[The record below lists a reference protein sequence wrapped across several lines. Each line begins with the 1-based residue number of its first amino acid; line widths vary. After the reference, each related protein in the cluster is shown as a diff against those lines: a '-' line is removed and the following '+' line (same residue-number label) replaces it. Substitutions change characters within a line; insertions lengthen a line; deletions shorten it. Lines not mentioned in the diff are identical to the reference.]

1 MLRTNN
7 CGELRKKDINKK
19 IKLCGWVQSYRDHGG
34 VIFIDLRDR
43 WGLTQIVFDPSHDKK
58 SHKLAESLRREW
70 VIQAEGKVR
79 FRGKDLINPKLV
91 TGKVEVLADSI
102 TILSKSETPPIEID
116 DNKVA
121 GEEPRSKY
129 RYLDLRRPIMQKNL
143 INRHK
148 AMKSAMNYLDSQDF
162 VHLETPVLMKS
173 TPEGARDYVVPS
185 RVNMGKFYA
194 LPQSPQLYK
203 QILMVSG
210 FDRYFQFARCLR
222 DEDLRSDRQPEH
234 TQIDLEMSFVE
245 REDVFEVVEG
255 LMKSMWKDVLKVNV
269 KTPFPKLSWQ
279 EAMEKYGSDKP
290 DLRFGLE
297 FIDVTDLMKKSD
309 FNVYKEVIKNKGVV
323 KCLKVPKASNLSRKE
338 IDELIELAKTHHAKG
353 LSWMKIVNGKAES
366 SITKYFNDK
375 LLAELVK
382 KTKAKTDDLLFFVA
396 DKFEVACT
404 ALGQVRL
411 AVGEKLNLIK
421 DEWQFAW
428 IIDFPLFEWNE
439 EEQKW
444 DAMHHM
450 FCSPK
455 KQDIHKLEKDPGSVL
470 CNQYDLTLNGLE
482 LCSGSIRIIDPDLQE
497 KVMKIVGFSKK
508 EAYKRFGFL
517 LEAFKYGVP
526 PHGGVGLGFDRIVA
540 LMNGYN
546 DIREV
551 IAFPKNKQA
560 QCIMDGSPGDI
571 DDRQMKE
578 LHIKHD
584 FVKKKETED
593 KSVFNEIK
601 KLLSNNK
608 VEFDEVKHKAVY
620 TSEEAAKIR
629 GTKLRQ
635 GAKALIFKA
644 DDKPIMAV
652 ISAANKIDTAKL
664 KDLLKVKKLKL
675 TSADEVEKLT
685 RLKIGSIPPFGN
697 LFEMETIVDQS
708 LSKIQVIAFNAGSHT
723 DSIKMKYGDWKKV
736 IDPKVGDFNEN

>member
-1 MLRTNN
+1 MLRTHN
-7 CGELRKKDINKK
+7 CGELRKKHIKK
-19 IKLCGWVQSYRDHGG
+19 KVTLCGWTNSYRDHGG

-43 WGLTQIVFDPSHDKK
+43 WGKTQIVFDPSHNKK
-58 SHKLAESLRREW
+58 SHKVADSLRREW
-70 VIQAEGKVR
+70 VIQIEGKVR
-79 FRGKDLINPKLV
+79 SRGELVNKKLN
-91 TGKVEVLADSI
+91 TGEIEVLADSI
-102 TILSKSETPPIEID
+102 KVLSKSETPPIEVD
-116 DNKVA
+116 DNKIA
-121 GEEPRSKY
+121 GEEPRLKY
-129 RYLDLRRPIMQKNL
+129 RYLDLRRPVMQKNL
-143 INRHK
+143 LNRHK

-255 LMKSMWKDVLKVNV
+255 LMKSMWKDVLKINV
-269 KTPFPKLSWQ
+269 KIPFPKLSWQ

-297 FIDVTDLMKKSD
+297 FIDVTNLMKKSS
-309 FNVYKEVIKNKGVV
+309 FNVYKEVIKNNGVV
-323 KCLKVPKASNLSRKE
+323 KCLKVPKASKLSRKE
-338 IDELIELAKTHHAKG
+338 IDEFIELAKTHHAKG

-366 SITKYFNDK
+366 SITKYFNNK

-382 KTKAKTDDLLFFVA
+382 KTKAKTDDLLLFVA
-396 DKFEVACT
+396 DKFEVACN

-421 DEWQFAW
+421 DDWKFAW

-439 EEQKW
+439 DEQKW
-444 DAMHHM
+444 DTMHHM

-455 KQDIHKLEKDPGSVL
+455 KEDIPKLEKDPGSVL
-470 CNQYDLTLNGLE
+470 CNQYDLTLNGVE
-482 LCSGSIRIIDPDLQE
+482 LCSGSIRITDPKLQE

-517 LEAFKYGVP
+517 LDAFKYGVP

-560 QCIMDGSPGDI
+560 QCPMDGSPGDI

-578 LHIKHD
+578 LHIKLD
-584 FVKKKETED
+584 FVKKKDTED
-593 KSVFNEIK
+593 KSVFKDIK
-601 KLLSNNK
+601 KLLEKNK
-608 VEFDEVKHKAVY
+608 VKYEEMHHKAVF

-644 DDKPIMAV
+644 DDKPVMAV
-652 ISAANKIDTAKL
+652 VSAAKQVDTNKFRK
-664 KDLLKVKKLKL
+664 LLKVKKLRL
-675 TSADEVEKLT
+675 TTADEVKDLT
-685 RLKIGSIPPFGN
+685 GLKIGSIPPFGN
-697 LFEMETIVDQS
+697 LFGMDTYVDES
-708 LSKIQVIAFNAGSHT
+708 LTKIQVIAFNAGSHT
-723 DSIKMKYGDWKKV
+723 DSLKMKFGDWRKV
-736 IDPKVGDFNEN
+736 VEPKVGEFGK